1 MPAVRI
7 NNTHADTS
15 SLAGDDSEDDFDWE
29 EVEVAQ
35 QPAGVQVDA
44 VTASSLQDY
53 YAALQSAAEGA
64 GASSSSAPTSAQVQG
79 RAPLEIT
86 IQTLGKGK
94 GKVDPQ

>member
-1 MPAVRI
+1 MPAARI

-44 VTASSLQDY
+44 ATASSLQDY

-64 GASSSSAPTSAQVQG
+64 GASASTSAQAQAQG

-94 GKVDPQ
+94 GKGDPQ